1 MLNLQTKMTMLQ
13 RREAVLC
20 PRIVRVWSSGV
31 TCQMVSVNMVVMN
44 RKIVQR
50 GRYVL

>member
-1 MLNLQTKMTMLQ
+1 MTMMH
-13 RREAVLC
+13 RREAVLY
-20 PRIVRVWSSGV
+20 PRIVQVWSSGV
-31 TCQMVSVNMVVMN
+31 TCLMVSVNMVVMN